1 MVYNTLLFISDKQ
14 YKLNLS
20 SSSPA
25 VLDSI
30 INFHA
35 YLLVQG
41 REVTNK
47 TLFIY
52 NWWNSANEHLFSTEA
67 NYESDIDEKSF
78 YSTSIKPGIYSMT
91 VCVYKKA
98 PIIEVACGSVNFN
111 LTGKLFLSKT
121 SSGVEVTSSFIQF
134 NSIFYLER
142 AQ

>member
-1 MVYNTLLFISDKQ
+1 MVYNALLFISDKQ

-52 NWWNSANEHLFSTEA
+52 NWWNSANERLFSTEA

-78 YSTSIKPGIYSMT
+78 YSRSITPGIYHMT
-91 VCVYKKA
+91 VYVHKKA
-98 PIIEVACGSVNFN
+98 SRIKVAHGSVNFI

-121 SSGVEVTSSFIQF
+121 NHG
-134 NSIFYLER
+134 LG
-142 AQ
+142 

>member
-1 MVYNTLLFISDKQ
+1 LVYNALLFFFFISDKQ
-14 YKLNLS
+14 YKLILS

-35 YLLVQG
+35 NLLVQG

-52 NWWNSANEHLFSTEA
+52 SWWNSANKHLLWTEA

-78 YSTSIKPGIYSMT
+78 HSMFIAPGVYQMT
-91 VCVYKKA
+91 VRVHKKS
-98 PIIEVACGSVNFN
+98 PRIEVARGLVNFS

-121 SSGVEVTSSFIQF
+121 NHG
-134 NSIFYLER
+134 LG
-142 AQ
+142 

>member
-1 MVYNTLLFISDKQ
+1 MHYFFISDKH
-14 YKLNLS
+14 YKLILS

-35 YLLVQG
+35 NLLVQG

-52 NWWNSANEHLFSTEA
+52 SWWNSANDHLLSTEA

-78 YSTSIKPGIYSMT
+78 YSMFITPGIYRMT
-91 VCVYKKA
+91 VRVHMKA
-98 PIIEVACGSVNFN
+98 PRREVARGSVDFN
-111 LTGKLFLSKT
+111 LTGKF
-121 SSGVEVTSSFIQF
+121 FF
-134 NSIFYLER
+134 
-142 AQ
+142 

>member
-1 MVYNTLLFISDKQ
+1 MVYNALLFISDKQ
-14 YKLNLS
+14 YKLSLT

-35 YLLVQG
+35 NLLVQG

-52 NWWNSANEHLFSTEA
+52 SWYNSANEHLLSTEA

-78 YSTSIKPGIYSMT
+78 HSMFIDPGIYRMT
-91 VCVYKKA
+91 VSVHKKA
-98 PIIEVACGSVNFN
+98 PRIEVARGTVDFN
-111 LTGKLFLSKT
+111 LTGKVYLSKT
-121 SSGVEVTSSFIQF
+121 NHGPD
-134 NSIFYLER
+134 
-142 AQ
+142 

>member
-1 MVYNTLLFISDKQ
+1 MVITKLIIILQLVYNALLFISDKQ
-14 YKLNLS
+14 YKLSLA

-35 YLLVQG
+35 NLLVQG

-52 NWWNSANEHLFSTEA
+52 SWSNSANKHLLSTEA

-78 YSTSIKPGIYSMT
+78 HSTFIYPGIYCMT
-91 VCVYKKA
+91 VHVYKKA
-98 PIIEVACGSVNFN
+98 PRIKVAYGSVYFN
-111 LTGKLFLSKT
+111 LTGKLYLSKT
-121 SSGVEVTSSFIQF
+121 NHG
-134 NSIFYLER
+134 LD
-142 AQ
+142 